1 MRFPITFAAGVVL
14 HATVFARHREWD
26 RHSANILIS
35 ACVLFV
41 AAVIA
46 VAIIRDTSWISSF
59 ASVSVVTASFV
70 SGLLSSMTVYRLL
83 LHPLRSFPGPRAA
96 RITSLWVIK
105 RNFPG
110 LNLYV
115 KMRSLHDRHGDFV
128 RIRPREISICHPDA
142 IADVHGP
149 RNKITK
155 GEFYDQTY
163 PFHTVQFIRNPN
175 LHKKQR
181 RHWDIAFNSA
191 ALQGYV
197 PRLTRHYQI
206 TASILASHAVSRKPI
221 DASSTFLDLFFDV
234 ISDLTFGQSFDT
246 QTTKQRSP
254 IVLGFL
260 RRQKAL
266 GFALLNMPL
275 LHLSRNL
282 RLSVKKQKSWEGWY
296 DQALNARSKMI
307 IPTADIY
314 TYLSQSEGFRGNA
327 LSEAK
332 LAIVAGADTNAIT
345 MSNTCYLLCR
355 HPEYQEKL
363 YDELSDLKSL
373 FLNDRDLMDKPYL
386 IGIINEALR
395 LHPPVPSGLQ
405 RVTPAEGAV
414 IAGRYIPGYMNVT
427 TPTYAL
433 HRDSRAFVQP
443 NEFIPERWYSR
454 PDLILRRNAF
464 VPFGYGAYSCA
475 GKPLA
480 MLQLRMVLAMISQ
493 RFTMSFAPGQEDL
506 CQYFVDHQADCF
518 TLHLEPLPLIF
529 ERRDV

>member
-1 MRFPITFAAGVVL
+1 
-14 HATVFARHREWD
+14 
-26 RHSANILIS
+26 
-35 ACVLFV
+35 
-41 AAVIA
+41 
-46 VAIIRDTSWISSF
+46 
-59 ASVSVVTASFV
+59 
-70 SGLLSSMTVYRLL
+70 
-83 LHPLRSFPGPRAA
+83 
-96 RITSLWVIK
+96 
-105 RNFPG
+105 
-110 LNLYV
+110 
-115 KMRSLHDRHGDFV
+115 MRSLHDRYGDFV

-149 RNKITK
+149 RNKIRK

-163 PFHTVQFIRNPN
+163 PLHTVQFIRNPN

-181 RHWDIAFNSA
+181 RHWDVAFNSA
-191 ALQGYV
+191 ALQG
-197 PRLTRHYQI
+197 
-206 TASILASHAVSRKPI
+206 ILASHAVSRKSI

-246 QTTKQRSP
+246 QATKQRSP
-254 IVLGFL
+254 IVLEFL
-260 RRQKAL
+260 RKQKAL

-275 LHLSRNL
+275 LHLARNL

-296 DQALNARSKMI
+296 DQALKARSKMI

-345 MSNTCYLLCR
+345 MSNICYLLCR

-363 YDELSDLKSL
+363 YDELSDLQSL
-373 FLNDRDLMDKPYL
+373 FPNDRDLMDKPYL

-405 RVTPAEGAV
+405 RVTPPEGAV

-433 HRDSRAFVQP
+433 HRGSALSPTSR
-443 NEFIPERWYSR
+443 S
-454 PDLILRRNAF
+454 
-464 VPFGYGAYSCA
+464 S
-475 GKPLA
+475 
-480 MLQLRMVLAMISQ
+480 S
-493 RFTMSFAPGQEDL
+493 
-506 CQYFVDHQADCF
+506 
-518 TLHLEPLPLIF
+518 
-529 ERRDV
+529 